1 MPGQIL
7 MGKGINTQASVKINT
22 VIQLWLVTTCYRICA
37 LCVCVYCMYCML
49 MIHCYCSHCSMP
61 PVVSSTAL
69 TPGTAPSAVTVGIP
83 STDTAGAAVAGN
95 KPLFPSATPQVVCVL
110 CCDTV

>member
-1 MPGQIL
+1 
-7 MGKGINTQASVKINT
+7 
-22 VIQLWLVTTCYRICA
+22 
-37 LCVCVYCMYCML
+37 
-49 MIHCYCSHCSMP
+49 MP